1 MKRYSAFIA
10 QTDNYHG
17 TKEGLVEAWQNEHPH
32 VYHIHFQVPDGTS
45 DRMVSLIAGGLF
57 WEDCWS
63 PANTISTV
71 TEDVMPEDTRPMF
84 EDRVNTSVEDRT
96 RNVVEPVLKALR
108 KQNEKSVK
116 DVDLWSSED
125 PAWYDSD
132 PKNW

>member
-32 VYHIHFQVPDGTS
+32 VYHIHFQVPDGTT

-63 PANTISTV
+63 PANTIFTV

>member
-32 VYHIHFQVPDGTS
+32 VYHIHFQVPDGTT

-125 PAWYDSD
+125 SAWYDSD

>member
-32 VYHIHFQVPDGTS
+32 VYHIHFQVPDGTT

-63 PANTISTV
+63 PANTIFTV

-96 RNVVEPVLKALR
+96 RNVVEPVLKTLR

>member
-32 VYHIHFQVPDGTS
+32 VYHIHFQVPDGTT

-63 PANTISTV
+63 PTNTIFTV

-84 EDRVNTSVEDRT
+84 EDRVNTAVEDRT
-96 RNVVEPVLKALR
+96 RNVVDTSS
-108 KQNEKSVK
+108 QSVK
-116 DVDLWSSED
+116 DVDLWSDREE
-125 PAWYDSD
+125 AWDD
-132 PKNW
+132 KVNW

>member
-125 PAWYDSD
+125 SAWYDSD

>member
-45 DRMVSLIAGGLF
+45 DRMVSLIAAGLF
-57 WEDCWS
+57 WEDYWS